1 MSSSRV
7 RRPTIRD
14 PFRRKHVREF
24 IARHVAQTGIPP
36 TVREIAQGVG
46 ISSTSVVHFHL
57 LALEAAGEIKRMPCR
72 ARSICLTP
80 SKGPAAG

>member
-1 MSSSRV
+1 MSASGSCRTTV
-7 RRPTIRD
+7 RD

-24 IARHVAQTGIPP
+24 IARHVTQTGIPP
-36 TVREIAQGVG
+36 TIREIAQGVG

-57 LALEAAGEIKRMPCR
+57 LALEAAGELKRMPGR

-80 SKGPAAG
+80 SEGAATG